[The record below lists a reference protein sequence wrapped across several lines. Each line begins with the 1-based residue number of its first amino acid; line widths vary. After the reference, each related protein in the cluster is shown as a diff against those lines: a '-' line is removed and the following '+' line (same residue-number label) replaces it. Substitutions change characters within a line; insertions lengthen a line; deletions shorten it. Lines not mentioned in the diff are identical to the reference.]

1 MVTWDLLVQNWN
13 DVTGWTKGGSGTS
26 DINPTGQ
33 LRQIP
38 DSATYVNRAE
48 DIGALPTTY
57 TAEFRLKVDDFGDE
71 GFWTHDFYDGVHRMN
86 FQIFATYIRNAD
98 SGQTINVITAEG
110 VFYVWRLVID
120 SAGDHIYVY
129 RDTEYLGDTGA
140 GLVYSPGDGTVYATA
155 GNGAGDDFEAHEDYL
170 YIATGLH
177 FCERYE
183 DLKATFILPE
193 SRDLFAKAII
203 RNADAAELLAELMV
217 RQPGSQ
223 DLFADFELQ
232 KYVDLFAEA
241 TIRHFATEELHGF
254 FHVGQDSE
262 QLFSKMVIR
271 HSDIYDV
278 FGELI
283 IRHTDTYDLPAQF
296 EVGQGWENL
305 RNLLLISGI
314 GYIVRGEHAF

>member
-1 MVTWDLLVQNWN
+1 MVSWDKLVQNWN
-13 DVTGWTKGGSGTS
+13 DTTGWTKGGSGTS
-26 DINPTGQ
+26 DINPAGQ
-33 LRQIP
+33 LREIP
-38 DSATYVNRAE
+38 DNATYVNRVR
-48 DIGALPTTY
+48 DIGVLPTTY
-57 TAEFRLKVDDFGDE
+57 TAEFRLKIDDFGDE

-86 FQIFATYIRNAD
+86 FQIFATYVKNAD
-98 SGQTINVITAEG
+98 SGQTINVVTTEG

-140 GLVYSPGDGTVYATA
+140 GLVYAPGDGTVYATA

-177 FCERYE
+177 FSERYE

-193 SRDLFAKAII
+193 SEDLFAKAVI
-203 RNADAAELLAELMV
+203 RNVDTAELFAKFTV

-223 DLFADFELQ
+223 DLFAEFELQ

-254 FHVGQDSE
+254 FHVGQDAE

-271 HSDIYDV
+271 QTATLEV
-278 FGELI
+278 FAEFVS
-283 IRHTDTYDLPAQF
+283 RHTGTYDMPAYF
-296 EVGQGWENL
+296 EVGQDSEGLLNL
-305 RNLLLISGI
+305 MLINGI
-314 GYIVRGEHAF
+314 GYIVRGEYAF